1 MRPLFVWAAAWIATA
16 ACGPSG
22 PEMDGVLGGPSD
34 AGGTEH
40 GDAASAPQDAGT
52 DAAGVFDSGT
62 DVAASVDGRGDVVGP
77 VDAAGDTGGP
87 VDVAGDTGGLGD
99 AAEDTGGPAD
109 AAGDTGGPVDAAG
122 DTGGPGDV
130 AGDSVAPADTA
141 TGGDVPDGGP
151 CVPDCTSAV
160 CGPDGCDGSC
170 GACDDGDACTADLC
184 VAGACVSDPVSCD
197 DGDPCTADLCVGGAC
212 LSAPLSCDDGDPCTA
227 GMCAGGACSYQPVS
241 CDDGDPCTLDSCKP
255 GMGCAS
261 VAAPGCPACSGAG
274 DCGPATQCQAGWCVA
289 ATPKVVSVIPA
300 SGALV
305 GLTAKISIRFDLP
318 MDPASLSV
326 QGPGTSVAWSSTLV
340 ATDTVTLSPAVA
352 WTGGPLLLTINAKSV
367 AGQAAPALLLA
378 YTVDAAPP
386 SGRSLPRSGWA
397 AMPES
402 EVWVLF
408 DEPMDPG
415 SLELGGGL
423 APLAGIVEWHSVAS
437 SAHDALRIVPK
448 PASEGSGSQGMP
460 AGWILPGTLT
470 VTAADLA
477 GNPAPPIVVDLIPVP
492 GGWPTLVAPVHA
504 VKTADN
510 DGSHESPI
518 TPSQVGAWVA
528 FTNETY
534 APAGIRFAFDPHEG
548 GADWSFVENTLLNWA
563 NAGEPGWPEQ
573 EVAVTAEAAKHPG
586 KVTVVFRW
594 GASPPLFPG
603 AFSAPYWNFVVMS
616 GYGNSYDCGGF
627 AERALGHELGH
638 HLGLGHTHSNNY
650 ATVEEAEAAFVA
662 NGMDET
668 FFDGDSM
675 WLTLPDPWVQAV
687 ACDPS
692 VTSLTLAGV
701 TFKLPRNNVMSYYTK
716 GDQLE
721 ADQRVITRQVLLL
734 RQAKSLASL
743 LPGEWADPL
752 EAEALPHTAANPG
765 STAVLGMGPYF
776 GRWSGNQVLHW
787 EASAGGFGS
796 GGSSLTITFSA
807 PAPGVRRVV
816 LSPLR
821 EPDSGVYSFYINGI
835 YTGVTLDN
843 WARWGRTMGTPL
855 DLGQHMLSA
864 AGNTLQVKYD
874 KAYTVPAYFGIDYIL
889 VSAEPGD
896 VTCADIADCATAC
909 LSGGDPA
916 CIPACSDNAPPQAA
930 AAFDALSSC
939 IVGVCGPAA
948 SPACAASASGDSC
961 AGPYATCLSCIPDCA
976 GAVCGDD
983 GCYGS
988 CGSCAAGQSC
998 QAGKCVSLKA
1008 CGQVLDCALKC
1019 TPIGEPKCT
1028 DSCRASGSP
1037 AAKTAFDK
1045 LTACL
1050 VSACGATPTT
1060 ACAQG
1065 AIGGPCASTYSA
1077 CVSQ

>member
-1 MRPLFVWAAAWIATA
+1 MIAMA
-16 ACGPSG
+16 ACESTGPVVDASIGGSSDSG
-22 PEMDGVLGGPSD
+22 KGP
-34 AGGTEH
+34 
-40 GDAASAPQDAGT
+40 GDIASAPKDAGT
-52 DAAGVFDSGT
+52 DAPGPFDSGA
-62 DVAASVDGRGDVVGP
+62 DVAKPQDGSGEPVGSD
-77 VDAAGDTGGP
+77 DAAGDTGVPRDAVGDSGAP
-87 VDVAGDTGGLGD
+87 GDVIVDVGAPDDTGGGS
-99 AAEDTGGPAD
+99 
-109 AAGDTGGPVDAAG
+109 
-122 DTGGPGDV
+122 GGPGDV
-130 AGDSVAPADTA
+130 SGDSVAPDDTA
-141 TGGDVPDGGP
+141 TGGDATDGGP
-151 CVPDCTSAV
+151 CVPDCTAAD
-160 CGPDGCDGSC
+160 CGPDGCGGSC
-170 GACDDGDACTADLC
+170 GACDDGDPCTTDQCAG
-184 VAGACVSDPVSCD
+184 GACSHQAVGCDDGDPCTTDQCAGGACSHQVVSCD
-197 DGDPCTADLCVGGAC
+197 DGDPCTADQ
-212 LSAPLSCDDGDPCTA
+212 
-227 GMCAGGACSYQPVS
+227 CAGGACGFQPVS
-241 CDDGDPCTLDSCKP
+241 CDDGDPCTIDSCKP
-255 GMGCAS
+255 GAGCAS

-289 ATPKVVSVIPA
+289 STPKVVSVDPA
-300 SGALV
+300 SGALI
-305 GLTAKISIRFDLP
+305 GLTAKVSIRFDLP
-318 MDPASLSV
+318 MDPSSLSV
-326 QGPGTSVAWSSTLV
+326 QGPGTSAAWSSTLV

-352 WTGGPLLLTINAKSV
+352 WGGGPLVLTINAKSV

-415 SLELGGGL
+415 SLDLGGDL
-423 APLAGIVEWHSVAS
+423 APLSGIVEWHSVAS
-437 SAHDALRIVPK
+437 AGHDALRIVPK
-448 PASEGSGSQGMP
+448 PGSEGSGSQGV
-460 AGWILPGTLT
+460 AGWTLPGTLT
-470 VTAADLA
+470 IAAADLA
-477 GNPAPPIVVDLIPVP
+477 GNPASPLVVELVPVP
-492 GGWPTLVAPVHA
+492 GGWPTLVAPIHA

-518 TPSQVGAWVA
+518 TASQVGAWVA

-534 APAGIRFAFDPHEG
+534 APAGIRFAFDPHEAG
-548 GADWSFVENTLLNWA
+548 KDWSFVENTLVNWA

-594 GASPPLFPG
+594 GASPPIWPG

-638 HLGLGHTHSNNY
+638 HLGLGHTHSNDY

-675 WLTLPDPWVQAV
+675 WLTLPDPWVKAV
-687 ACDPS
+687 ACDPT

-734 RQAKSLASL
+734 RQAKSLALL

-776 GRWSGNQVLHW
+776 GRWSGNEVLHW
-787 EASAGGFGS
+787 EASAGGFAS
-796 GGSSLTITFSA
+796 GGSSITVTFPA

-816 LSPLR
+816 VSPLR
-821 EPDSGVYSFYINGI
+821 EPDSGVYSFYVNGV

-855 DLGQHMLSA
+855 DLGQHLLFA

-874 KAYTVPAYFGIDYIL
+874 KAYGVPAYFGIDYIL
-889 VSAEPGD
+889 VSGEPGD
-896 VTCADIADCATAC
+896 IMCADIADCATAC
-909 LSGGDPA
+909 LGTGDAA
-916 CIPACSDNAPPQAA
+916 CMSACGSDAPPQAA

-939 IVGVCGPAA
+939 IVGLCGLLP
-948 SPACAASASGDSC
+948 SLGCAAGAITDSC
-961 AGPYATCLSCIPDCA
+961 AAPYAKCLSCTPDCS

-998 QAGKCVSLKA
+998 QAGKCVSPKA

-1028 DSCRASGSP
+1028 DSCRASGSSD
-1037 AAKTAFDK
+1037 AKTAFDK

-1050 VSACGATPTT
+1050 VSACGATPTP
-1060 ACAQG
+1060 ACVQG
-1065 AIGGPCASTYSA
+1065 ATGGPCASTYSA